1 MRLFSRDGLNITN
14 FKTGF
19 NAGLILGLLYTLSW
33 HFFMQHGEIE
43 VLYFAKA
50 IIILSLINGFLA
62 GTVAFVN
69 GKVS

>member
-1 MRLFSRDGLNITN
+1 
-14 FKTGF
+14 
-19 NAGLILGLLYTLSW
+19 
-33 HFFMQHGEIE
+33 MQHGEIE

-50 IIILSLINGFLA
+50 IIISSLINGFLA